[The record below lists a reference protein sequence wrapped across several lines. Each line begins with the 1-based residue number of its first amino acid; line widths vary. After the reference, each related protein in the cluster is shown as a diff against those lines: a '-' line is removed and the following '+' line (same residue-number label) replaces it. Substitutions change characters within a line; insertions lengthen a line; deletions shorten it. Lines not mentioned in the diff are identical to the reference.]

1 MTELCAGNRR
11 LDLAHPQ
18 VMGVL
23 NVTPDSFSDGGELF
37 AGGRPTMAAI
47 HDRAAAMLEA
57 GAAVLDIGGE
67 SSRPGAEPISVQQ
80 ELDRVL
86 PVVEALA
93 TLDLCLSVDSYRPAV
108 ASAAVAAG
116 CHIVNDIT
124 GGRDGSMIEAVAAT
138 SAGYCVMHMQGEPR
152 SMQNAPAYQRVLPEV
167 GAFLMDQHARCV
179 EAGIS
184 AERLLID
191 PGFGFGKT
199 LAHNVTLLASLSA
212 LCDLGPPVLVGL
224 SRKRM
229 LGELTGQPVERRM
242 GAGIAAAVLAMQ
254 AGARI
259 VRTHDVAATVDA
271 AKICAAIETEKF
283 RE

>member
-1 MTELCAGNRR
+1 
-11 LDLAHPQ
+11 
-18 VMGVL
+18 
-23 NVTPDSFSDGGELF
+23 
-37 AGGRPTMAAI
+37 
-47 HDRAAAMLEA
+47 
-57 GAAVLDIGGE
+57 
-67 SSRPGAEPISVQQ
+67 
-80 ELDRVL
+80 
-86 PVVEALA
+86 
-93 TLDLCLSVDSYRPAV
+93 
-108 ASAAVAAG
+108 
-116 CHIVNDIT
+116 
-124 GGRDGSMIEAVAAT
+124 MIEAVAAT

>member
-1 MTELCAGNRR
+1 MVELCAGNRR
-11 LDLAHPQ
+11 LRLEHPQ

-23 NVTPDSFSDGGELF
+23 NVTPDSFSDGGQLF
-37 AGGRPTMAAI
+37 AGGRPSMAAVY
-47 HDRAAAMLEA
+47 DRAAAMQEA

-67 SSRPGAEPISVQQ
+67 SSRPGAEPVGLQQ

-93 TLDLCLSVDSYRPAV
+93 SLDLCLSVDSYRPAV
-108 ASAAVAAG
+108 AIAAVAAG

-124 GGRDGSMIEAVAAT
+124 GGRDGSMIEAVAST
-138 SAGYCVMHMQGEPR
+138 QAGYCLMHMQGEPR
-152 SMQNAPAYQRVLPEV
+152 SMQRDPAYEQVLPEV
-167 GAFLMDQHARCV
+167 GAFLMAQHARCL
-179 EAGIS
+179 EAGIGP
-184 AERLLID
+184 ERLLID

-199 LAHNVTLLASLSA
+199 LAHNVTLLANLQA
-212 LCDLGPPVLVGL
+212 LCELGPPVLVGL

-242 GAGIAAAVLAMQ
+242 AAGIAAAVLAMQ

-271 AKICAAIETEKF
+271 ARICAAIEIEKF